1 MWTVNNIILIWIALG
16 AGLAVSGGFF
26 AFISLI
32 GIVPRLTSVSKT
44 ASHIRIYETCLAAG
58 LILMNLISVYRP
70 DLSVLPY
77 HAAIMLLDIQ
87 GFFAGIFTGC
97 LAGALA
103 EVVNVIP
110 ILSRRLK
117 IRKGFPYYVVA
128 FALGKCAGSLLQ
140 LYVFPHL

>member
-1 MWTVNNIILIWIALG
+1 MKNQIILVWIALG
-16 AGLAVSGGFF
+16 AGFAAAGGFF

-32 GIVPRLTSVSKT
+32 GIVPRLTSISKT
-44 ASHIRIYETCLAAG
+44 QSHVLLYENSLAMG
-58 LILMNLISVYRP
+58 LIIMNLLSLYRP
-70 DLSVLPY
+70 DLSFLPY
-77 HAAIMLLDIQ
+77 LPSVLLLDAQ
-87 GFFAGIFTGC
+87 GLFAGIFTGC

-128 FALGKCAGSLLQ
+128 FGLGKCIASILQ
-140 LYVFPHL
+140 FYVFRK